1 MKRGRGRPGPEAER
15 LNIKMIASSATASEA
30 YIVSL
35 TAERDRLR
43 EMVREVLDIGAAHR
57 AAAAEVSDILER
69 ILERGYID
77 APANAA
83 AVAALKRQGAANR
96 RQARE
101 MRAAGRKVREIMK
114 RMDLSERQVYRLLK
128 KD

>member
-1 MKRGRGRPGPEAER
+1 MSGPKAER
-15 LNIKMIASSATASEA
+15 RNIKMIASSATASEA

-35 TAERDRLR
+35 TTERDKLR
-43 EMVREVLDIGAAHR
+43 EIIADLIASIDRMVERVDDPDG
-57 AAAAEVSDILER
+57 VVGILER
-69 ILERGYID
+69 ILERNYID
-77 APANAA
+77 APANAG

-101 MRAAGRKVREIMK
+101 MRAAGRKVREIVEEMT
-114 RMDLSERQVYRLLK
+114 LSERQVYRLLK